1 MAKPCVYTYKGK
13 SYSELEFKQLVFDGE
28 FNDDLP
34 EDILVGMGV
43 EKKEVKKTGGKKLSP
58 ALQKLKDKKD
68 ATKIRQEPKNNQQQY
83 QGTDKQQQGK
93 QADRAD
99 KKENDTEGETGASS
113 GNISEQSREEKIA
126 QLEAE
131 KQQKINE
138 VTKPDV
144 DFDMGISNVDLA
156 NTTAQNRHDLLD
168 IKARLQS
175 LNQIIKCL
183 WV

>member
-1 MAKPCVYTYKGK
+1 MTKPCVYTYKGK

-34 EDILVGMGV
+34 DDILVGMGV
-43 EKKEVKKTGGKKLSP
+43 EKKEVKKTGGKKISP
-58 ALQKLKDKKD
+58 ALQKIKDKKD

-83 QGTDKQQQGK
+83 QGTAKQQQGK
-93 QADRAD
+93 QADRPD
-99 KKENDTEGETGASS
+99 KKENDTGSQEEASRGGS
-113 GNISEQSREEKIA
+113 DKQIEERVA
-126 QLEAE
+126 ELEAE

-183 WV
+183 WA